1 MDPNDGGFMNK
12 DQVKGRTNTA
22 TGKIKEGV
30 GKATGDKDLQDKGT
44 AEKVG
49 GKIRS
54 TFGDVKE
61 DIKKST
67 R

>member
-1 MDPNDGGFMNK
+1 MNK

>member
-1 MDPNDGGFMNK
+1 MNK
-12 DQVKGRTNTA
+12 DQVKGRTSTV

-30 GKATGDKDLQDKGT
+30 GKATGDKELEVKGT
-44 AEKVG
+44 AEKTG
-49 GKIRS
+49 GKVRS
-54 TFGDVKE
+54 AFGDVKD

>member
-1 MDPNDGGFMNK
+1 MDPNNGGFMNK
-12 DQVKGRTNTA
+12 DQVKGRTDTA

-30 GKATGDKDLQDKGT
+30 GKATGDKELEDKGT

-49 GKIRS
+49 GKVRS

>member
-1 MDPNDGGFMNK
+1 MNK

-54 TFGDVKE
+54 TVGDVKE

>member
-1 MDPNDGGFMNK
+1 MNK

-44 AEKVG
+44 AEKMG
-49 GKIRS
+49 GKVRS

>member
-1 MDPNDGGFMNK
+1 MNK
-12 DQVKGRTNTA
+12 DQVKGRTNTV

-61 DIKKST
+61 DIKKNT

>member
-1 MDPNDGGFMNK
+1 MNK

-49 GKIRS
+49 GKVRS

-61 DIKKST
+61 DLKKST

>member
-1 MDPNDGGFMNK
+1 MNK

-22 TGKIKEGV
+22 TGKIKETV
-30 GKATGDKDLQDKGT
+30 GKATDDKDLQIRGT

-49 GKIRS
+49 GKVRAAH
-54 TFGDVKE
+54 GDAKSNVK
-61 DIKKST
+61 KNT

>member
-1 MDPNDGGFMNK
+1 MNK
-12 DQVKGRTNTA
+12 DQVKGRTNTV

-49 GKIRS
+49 GKVRS
-54 TFGDVKE
+54 TFGDVK
-61 DIKKST
+61 DDLKKAT